1 MASYKEQYYNL
12 EEDEMQA
19 LIAEAKTGS
28 EKAQEELL
36 KVFNNFLT
44 KYVTML
50 HAGKYS
56 FNDYDIRRFISLFV
70 KDNYVRFALM
80 KNKLNQ
86 AGYKHVNECINGIL
100 YMVKRYC
107 SEEDVQQ
114 TVRLTFF
121 QCITRYERKDSE
133 KGPIPFSAFLYSYFL
148 YLLKKNVDTLLIDQ
162 LGRKSFPLIT
172 QDDAYNDSEN
182 DDSTKSG
189 AYVDTIQYANIDV
202 PFSNDVNE
210 FWVLGD
216 STNALFER
224 LTIQERQLLKWRYI
238 DGKRSSEIAIKITE
252 HPNTVREHLTKIKEK
267 LLGILSEPRNGI
279 LSSFAKI
286 IFQQK

>member
-12 EEDEMQA
+12 EEEEMQA
-19 LIAEAKTGS
+19 LILEAKKGS
-28 EKAQEELL
+28 TVAQEELL

-50 HAGKYS
+50 HTGKYS
-56 FNDYDIRRFISLFV
+56 YNDYDIRRFISLFV
-70 KDNYVRFALM
+70 KDTFVRYALM

-107 SEEDVQQ
+107 SEEDIQQ
-114 TVRLTFF
+114 TIRLTFF
-121 QCITRYERKDSE
+121 QCITRYEKKDSD

-148 YLLKKNVDTLLIDQ
+148 YLLKKNVDTMLINQ

-172 QDDAYNDSEN
+172 QDDLFNDGESE
-182 DDSTKSG
+182 DSPKAG
-189 AYVDTIQYANIDV
+189 AFVDTEEYANIDT
-202 PFSNDVNE
+202 PFNNDVDE

-216 STNALFER
+216 SVNDLFQR
-224 LTIQERQLLKWRYI
+224 LTLQERQLLKWRYI
-238 DGKRSSEIAIKITE
+238 DGQRSSEIAIKITE
-252 HPNTVREHLTKIKEK
+252 HPNTVREHLTKIRDKIST
-267 LLGILSEPRNGI
+267 ILEEPRNGRI
-279 LSSFAKI
+279 
-286 IFQQK
+286 

>member
-12 EEDEMQA
+12 EEEEMQN
-19 LIAEAKTGS
+19 LIQEAKNGS
-28 EKAQEELL
+28 DLAQQELL

-50 HAGKYS
+50 HVGKYS
-56 FNDYDIRRFISLFV
+56 YSDYDIRRFISLFV
-70 KDNYVRFALM
+70 KDTFVRFSLM
-80 KNKLNQ
+80 RNKLNQ

-121 QCITRYERKDSE
+121 QCISRYEKKDSE

-148 YLLKKNVDTLLIDQ
+148 YLLKKNVDTMLINQ

-172 QDDAYNDSEN
+172 QDDVSGDGEN
-182 DDSTKSG
+182 DEISKPG
-189 AYVDTIQYANIDV
+189 AYVDTLEYATMDTH
-202 PFSNDVNE
+202 FKNDVDE

-216 STNALFER
+216 GVNDIFNK
-224 LTIQERQLLKWRYI
+224 LTLQERQLLKWRYI
-238 DGKRSSEIAIKITE
+238 DGKRSSEIAVKITE

-267 LLGILSEPRNGI
+267 LAIILEEERNGRI
-279 LSSFAKI
+279 
-286 IFQQK
+286 